1 MRRERDR
8 RGQARRS
15 SPALLPAS
23 LGDFAR
29 YTEAF
34 TSAWTWSAVD
44 TARTLAGRTLIEGSP
59 TFTVSSRSFTGWT
72 GGTATLT
79 AGDANGPDGASLTAS
94 RINATAGQYG
104 PYALPGVGPNAGS
117 LFVRRRTGAGPGL
130 YQGVFGT
137 TGTYDTE
144 INAAT
149 TEAWTLYEYATA
161 ASAGDGFIPVDSRAT
176 GGAMTATAQDVDV
189 DLVCI
194 EVGGRYP
201 TSSTRTNVRGA
212 DAWQWD
218 AAEVPSALRGGRSSW
233 SLQMPWASARLISG
247 DVRVI
252 ASFGGI
258 SDVLRIRHTG
268 TDVRVE
274 AVVGGVVKASS
285 AAVTWTATRS
295 AMTTLAIIVDAA
307 TAIITVNGVSGS
319 AGTAWT
325 WAAAP
330 LRLGGVWGGALEL
343 DAYLAI
349 PEAA

>member
-8 RGQARRS
+8 RVQTRRS
-15 SPALLPAS
+15 SLALLPAS

-34 TSAWTWSAVD
+34 TSAWSWSTVD

-59 TFTVSSRSFTGWT
+59 TFSVSSRSFTGWT

-79 AGDANGPDGASLTAS
+79 AGDADGPDGASLTAS
-94 RINATAGQYG
+94 RVNASAGQYG
-104 PYALPGVGPNAGS
+104 PYALPGPGPNAGS
-117 LFVRRRTGAGPGL
+117 LFVRRRTGAGSGL
-130 YQGVFGT
+130 HQGYFGT
-137 TGTYDTE
+137 G
-144 INAAT
+144 
-149 TEAWTLYEYATA
+149 ATA
-161 ASAGDGFIPVDSRAT
+161 SVVIETVGETWELQEFASPTTAGDGFIPLDSRAT
-176 GGAMTATAQDVDV
+176 TSPMTAAAQDLDV

-218 AAEVPSALRGGRSSW
+218 AAEVPSALRGGRSRW
-233 SLQMPWASARLISG
+233 SLEMPWASARLLSG

-252 ASFGGI
+252 ASFGSV

-268 TDVRVE
+268 SDVRVE
-274 AVVGGVVKASS
+274 SVVGGVVKASS

-295 AMTTLAIIVDAA
+295 AMSTLAIIVDAA
-307 TAIITVNGVSGS
+307 AATITVNGASGS
-319 AGTAWT
+319 AGTAWE

-330 LRLGGVWGGALEL
+330 LRLGGVWGGTNEL
-343 DAYLAI
+343 DAYLSI
-349 PEAA
+349 PEAI